1 MAEPAEPGRVE
12 EDDTASELPTAVIS
26 PALVAKQDPVLAE
39 VAQNAEKFLDAV
51 VKVCC
56 CFLLEALLEFPLI
69 LSYSLHMV
77 ASACSRNTSPSALL
91 DILLCVQRRYS
102 PHPSMIVEAL

>member
-1 MAEPAEPGRVE
+1 MAEPAEPGRIE
-12 EDDTASELPTAVIS
+12 EDDTAPELPTAVIS

-56 CFLLEALLEFPLI
+56 CFLFEALLENFL
-69 LSYSLHMV
+69 
-77 ASACSRNTSPSALL
+77 
-91 DILLCVQRRYS
+91 
-102 PHPSMIVEAL
+102 